1 MLSCILKQAE
11 LECSLGSGWN
21 PSLGGSLGKLAS
33 HLCSLQS
40 SFFSL
45 TEEQASVHVFLKS
58 GVQAFH
64 SLSVSPTGSP
74 TSQGGSPSLCRIPGW
89 EGANICLEPLILWGG
104 SLPMKSLFSSESPPR
119 TQVPSG
125 WLLFLPNSIWIFLTV
140 LVAGVSLRVSN

>member
-1 MLSCILKQAE
+1 MLMCSCILKQAE

-45 TEEQASVHVFLKS
+45 TEEQASVHAFLKS

-74 TSQGGSPSLCRIPGW
+74 TSQGGSFHVLDPMTVVPSMWL
-89 EGANICLEPLILWGG
+89 NPLSPQGG
-104 SLPMKSLFSSESPPR
+104 PLPMQFPESSPSDTSPNLVTCLP
-119 TQVPSG
+119 
-125 WLLFLPNSIWIFLTV
+125 FLINIMYIFLSALTV
-140 LVAGVSLRVSN
+140 